1 MARRLHHVSALV
13 AYPAISL
20 VHRFRFHVAICT
32 SIFVAAMTIAACGC
46 VTSYEGRH
54 VHILAA
60 FLLEGLQVSLDRIK
74 QQLLLLDVSRP
85 AVRLVIHAANYSVNI
100 IEFVH

>member
-32 SIFVAAMTIAACGC
+32 SIFVAAITIAACGC

-54 VHILAA
+54 VHIFAA
-60 FLLEGLQVSLDRIK
+60 LLLEGLQVSLDRIK

-85 AVRLVIHAANYSVNI
+85 AVRLVIHAANYSVDI
-100 IEFVH
+100 IKLVH